1 MPRSICCILHH
12 PHRGYSS
19 RIKSLTRAHRA
30 AEWDQLLLLTQA
42 FFFSF
47 FSIMDESNSII
58 DEPTQKTDSRHVR
71 DIRQGDIALIRS
83 IPVKVLNNTR
93 LSGYKKRSTD
103 AFILEGETV
112 FTKKKMESPQI
123 VGELTMVNCAVN
135 IFKSYDVIGLD
146 GDTIQLKNT
155 ETGDERSDLLLE
167 KEDGDTWESGLS
179 RSIRNAV
186 SSGQPLNV
194 TVAEWDSEVKIV
206 AAKPK

>member
-1 MPRSICCILHH
+1 
-12 PHRGYSS
+12 
-19 RIKSLTRAHRA
+19 
-30 AEWDQLLLLTQA
+30 
-42 FFFSF
+42 
-47 FSIMDESNSII
+47 MDESNSII

-83 IPVKVLNNTR
+83 IPVKVLNTTR

-103 AFILEGETV
+103 AFIIEGETV
-112 FTKKKMESPQI
+112 FTKKKMVSPQI
-123 VGELTMVNCAVN
+123 VGELAMVICAVN
-135 IFKSYDVIGLD
+135 IFKNYDVIGLD
-146 GDTIQLKNT
+146 GDTIHLKNT